1 MRTFPLLT
9 RDSRPR
15 KPGRPNPALC
25 TAKYRRRQR
34 LTSARW
40 LVLLWV
46 GLSTPTQ
53 AIFAQTA
60 EPTSTAAPVI
70 IWEPLAD
77 GLEAS
82 HFQVAASPLLSSSAA
97 AVRASFDRFVPR
109 TIRAAEYG
117 WKKATAQALCKASRA
132 SVCIN
137 SNFFDEQGKPLG
149 VVISRGIQHQKV
161 HSGGGTLTGVFF
173 VTSDLVGITH
183 RSLFSA
189 EKVIEAAQAGP
200 RLISEGAPVVGV
212 KDSSIATNI
221 SLVCIDGERRVIFMR
236 VSLAM
241 FGGSLRELQSVLLR
255 PELGCTDALNFDG
268 GGSSQLYISG
278 GVPGHEGATREEFLP
293 GRDEVP
299 VVLGLFSR
307 R

>member
-1 MRTFPLLT
+1 MHLRREKLDMGARREMRARRSWWRAQHRCLWMSLVACAAACVAPQLASTQT
-9 RDSRPR
+9 VQ
-15 KPGRPNPALC
+15 PAL
-25 TAKYRRRQR
+25 TA
-34 LTSARW
+34 TPSAPAIVW
-40 LVLLWV
+40 ESLAA
-46 GLSTPTQ
+46 GLD
-53 AIFAQTA
+53 
-60 EPTSTAAPVI
+60 AA
-70 IWEPLAD
+70 
-77 GLEAS
+77 
-82 HFQVAASPLLSSSAA
+82 HFQVASGGLLSSSAV
-97 AVRASFDRFVPR
+97 AVRAAHSRFIPR
-109 TIRAAEYG
+109 AIRAAEYG
-117 WKKATAQALCKASRA
+117 WKKATAAALCKASGA

-149 VVISRGIQHQKV
+149 VVISRGIQHHKL

-173 VTSDLVGITH
+173 VTADAVGITH

-212 KDSSIATNI
+212 KDSASATNV
-221 SLVCIDGERRVIFMR
+221 SLVCIDSEQRVVLMR

-255 PELGCTDALNFDG
+255 PELGCREALNFDG